1 MDTPKEINLGERL
14 ESAYSNLRYRWDVWD
29 FCCDHGY
36 LGKKALHSKKFKNI
50 HFVDKVEHIT
60 SDLSSEIKGNETATI
75 HCSDI
80 IQKPLYPLGNLVFF
94 GIGSKSM
101 IEMLLR
107 QCPSPMEGVR
117 LILCA
122 NKNPESLR
130 EFLKA
135 NNWKLVSE
143 SLTKDA
149 RFIKEV
155 IVCEAIGDTIQVFGN
170 NLDSHPLYAEY
181 ITERTTYY
189 KSLPDSKP
197 AKSIYLPQLEKITT
211 QLNS

>member
-1 MDTPKEINLGERL
+1 MDAAKEPNLGERL

-36 LGKKALHSKKFKNI
+36 LGKKALHSGKFKSV
-50 HFVDKVEHIT
+50 HFVDKVEHIAN
-60 SDLSSEIKGNETATI
+60 DLSSEIEGSGTATI
-75 HCSDI
+75 HCTDI
-80 IQKPLYPLGNLVFF
+80 TQKPLYPLGNLVFF

-107 QCPSPMEGVR
+107 QCPSPIEGVR
-117 LILCA
+117 LIVCP
-122 NKNPESLR
+122 NKNPELLR
-130 EFLKA
+130 EYLRA

-155 IVCEAIGDTIQVFGN
+155 IVCEAIGETIQAFGN
-170 NLDSHPLYAEY
+170 NLESHPLYAEY
-181 ITERTTYY
+181 IKERTTYY
-189 KSLPDSKP
+189 ESLPDSKP
-197 AKSIYLPQLEKITT
+197 TKSIYLSQLEKINTH
-211 QLNS
+211 LNS